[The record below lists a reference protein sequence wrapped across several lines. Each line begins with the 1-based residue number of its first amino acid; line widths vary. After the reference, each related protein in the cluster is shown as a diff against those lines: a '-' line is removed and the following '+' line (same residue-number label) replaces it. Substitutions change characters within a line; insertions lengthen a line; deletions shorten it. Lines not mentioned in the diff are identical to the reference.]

1 MRHREYQEGPRQPG
15 RLHPGRAPGC
25 RGHHLD
31 RPGGRR
37 RRILHGHL
45 GSGDKPPADHRVVP
59 GRAAGRAGQGGS
71 LGQLA
76 GRVHGLR
83 QRHGGVLPGPGLR
96 HHRQCAGL
104 SQHRDDYR
112 LPRYRLRSRRHRDTQ
127 ARRRRSVLPD
137 HLVVRHQLPRAQ
149 RPALDADR
157 QPHMSTL
164 QRCRDQRGFTLAEL
178 LVVCALIG
186 VVMAGILSL
195 LVVGQQSATRTSAQ
209 VDAQQNAR
217 MGIERLIEEVR
228 ESGYLPGGPT
238 CPTAPVTS
246 CPPYNYVFNAITAQT
261 ASSLTLQSDWDGS
274 ATITAAAV
282 VDPVAGVN
290 RGEQVVYTY
299 TAGTGQLTRQEI
311 GVDGAPVVIAAGITT
326 LAFTYLDQAN
336 NVTATSANI
345 RTVTIAVTTQ
355 QSAGQPQVTMA
366 HRVRLRNR
374 PTS

>member
-1 MRHREYQEGPRQPG
+1 
-15 RLHPGRAPGC
+15 
-25 RGHHLD
+25 
-31 RPGGRR
+31 
-37 RRILHGHL
+37 
-45 GSGDKPPADHRVVP
+45 
-59 GRAAGRAGQGGS
+59 
-71 LGQLA
+71 
-76 GRVHGLR
+76 
-83 QRHGGVLPGPGLR
+83 
-96 HHRQCAGL
+96 
-104 SQHRDDYR
+104 
-112 LPRYRLRSRRHRDTQ
+112 
-127 ARRRRSVLPD
+127 
-137 HLVVRHQLPRAQ
+137 
-149 RPALDADR
+149 
-157 QPHMSTL
+157 MSAL